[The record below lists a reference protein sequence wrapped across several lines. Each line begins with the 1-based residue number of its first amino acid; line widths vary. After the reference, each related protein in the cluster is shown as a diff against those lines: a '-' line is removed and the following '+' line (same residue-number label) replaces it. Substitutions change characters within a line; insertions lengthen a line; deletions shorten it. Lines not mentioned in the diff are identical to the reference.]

1 MRPGAVAVAAL
12 CLVQFIDVLGVTV
25 VVTALPVM
33 LADLGAPP
41 SSGSLVVTAYAMFFG
56 GLLMLG
62 ARLGDRFGH
71 RRAITAGLA
80 VFAAASLLG
89 ALAGSIVVLAAA
101 RCLQGAAA
109 AASVPSALRLL
120 TTLTAEGRARR
131 RAIAAWS
138 AAGAAAGASGFI
150 IGGIVTDLAG
160 WRVIFWACLP
170 LAVALGAVIFR
181 AVPRDRDGEAA
192 GPLDAAGSVTL
203 TAAVMTVIVGT
214 TLIAQRGHRLSGGGL
229 IAVAAALAA
238 GFILIERRAA
248 SPLMPG
254 AALRLPALRRGAA
267 GALLN
272 TATTSPVMTLATLYL
287 QVARHHSPLS
297 AGLALLP
304 FSLAVIAGSA
314 LAAPALHRI
323 PAHRVIAAGLT
334 LIALGDGSLIA
345 AARTGW
351 GLPACVALAG
361 LGIGLSSVAAT
372 TLGTDVPATWR
383 GTASGI
389 INTAAQLGS
398 ATGIAALLLVAALTT
413 GTTGHGSAGPV
424 IAWATAAAIA
434 GTGALAFA
442 IQRQPG
448 LQPAT
453 QTPLRGRP
461 SGAPR

>member
-1 MRPGAVAVAAL
+1 
-12 CLVQFIDVLGVTV
+12 
-25 VVTALPVM
+25 
-33 LADLGAPP
+33 
-41 SSGSLVVTAYAMFFG
+41 
-56 GLLMLG
+56 
-62 ARLGDRFGH
+62 
-71 RRAITAGLA
+71 
-80 VFAAASLLG
+80 
-89 ALAGSIVVLAAA
+89 
-101 RCLQGAAA
+101 
-109 AASVPSALRLL
+109 
-120 TTLTAEGRARR
+120 
-131 RAIAAWS
+131 
-138 AAGAAAGASGFI
+138 
-150 IGGIVTDLAG
+150 
-160 WRVIFWACLP
+160 
-170 LAVALGAVIFR
+170 
-181 AVPRDRDGEAA
+181 
-192 GPLDAAGSVTL
+192 
-203 TAAVMTVIVGT
+203 MTVIVGT

-229 IAVAAALAA
+229 IAVAAALAT

-254 AALRLPALRRGAA
+254 AALRLPTLRRGAA

-304 FSLAVIAGSA
+304 FSLVVIAGSA

-434 GTGALAFA
+434 GAGALAFA
-442 IQRQPG
+442 IQRQPR

-453 QTPLRGRP
+453 QTSLRRWPVCFGCLGERGFALMPSAGEPSSGSCSAASRLPPGCPSHRPDPGGHHRLVRRTCSHPARPDRHTGLAARHPPPPRADPALARQVPGRRRIQARRPPGEPAMTGSTPGPPDPAPDDAQDAEHVQAAGRLRRQRPSWIVVWSAPLRRYTASPLHRVPATPRP
-461 SGAPR
+461 RCSGHRAEPTSPPRPPASWPP

>member
-1 MRPGAVAVAAL
+1 
-12 CLVQFIDVLGVTV
+12 
-25 VVTALPVM
+25 
-33 LADLGAPP
+33 
-41 SSGSLVVTAYAMFFG
+41 
-56 GLLMLG
+56 
-62 ARLGDRFGH
+62 
-71 RRAITAGLA
+71 
-80 VFAAASLLG
+80 
-89 ALAGSIVVLAAA
+89 AA

-160 WRVIFWACLP
+160 WGVIFLACLP
-170 LAVALGAVIFR
+170 LAVPRGAVTFR

-238 GFILIERRAA
+238 GFILIERPAA
-248 SPLMPG
+248 
-254 AALRLPALRRGAA
+254 R
-267 GALLN
+267 
-272 TATTSPVMTLATLYL
+272 
-287 QVARHHSPLS
+287 PLS

-345 AARTGW
+345 AARSGW

-389 INTAAQLGS
+389 INTA
-398 ATGIAALLLVAALTT
+398 
-413 GTTGHGSAGPV
+413 
-424 IAWATAAAIA
+424 
-434 GTGALAFA
+434 
-442 IQRQPG
+442 
-448 LQPAT
+448 
-453 QTPLRGRP
+453 
-461 SGAPR
+461 